1 MVAAESGDVVLNELG
16 AMTTAT
22 LVAFKGDE
30 RLLGEAAVLSASTNP
45 KNTADYL
52 NLLLGKDLAGVQAQ
66 LARLPGQRVVFAE
79 DASGR
84 VVAHVDYRAKAGDDS
99 SSGGGAAQF
108 TVEQLVAMLFGKLK
122 AQMQTRAQQAGEQAG
137 EQTDGSDAHVILA
150 VPSAWGDSERRAVK
164 TAASIA
170 GLRRVTV
177 ISRDAALARCFHRKH
192 PLVATEGDAEDAAR
206 HIVIVDMGHTS
217 TSAAVV
223 KLTGE
228 PPLRQYRCEC
238 GQALTCVCVCVCV
251 ASLGCE

>member
-1 MVAAESGDVVLNELG
+1 MAAESGDVVLNELG

-52 NLLLGKDLAGVQAQ
+52 NLLLGKDLAAVQAQ
-66 LARLPGQRVVFAE
+66 LARLPGQRVPFAE

-84 VVAHVDYRAKAGDDS
+84 VVARVDYRVKADAS
-99 SSGGGAAQF
+99 SAEF
-108 TVEQLVAMLFGKLK
+108 TVEQLVAMLLGKLK
-122 AQMQTRAQQAGEQAG
+122 AQVQTRATQAGEQA
-137 EQTDGSDAHVILA
+137 DGSDAHVIVA
-150 VPSAWGDSERRAVK
+150 VPSAWGESERQALK

-170 GLRRVTV
+170 GLPRVTV
-177 ISRDAALARCFHRKH
+177 LSRDVALARCFHRKH
-192 PLVATEGDAEDAAR
+192 PLETKEDDAEDAAR

-223 KLTGE
+223 KLTG
-228 PPLRQYRCEC
+228 
-238 GQALTCVCVCVCV
+238 T
-251 ASLGCE
+251 SLLGWLCSS